1 MSPLK
6 RIGKG
11 CCSMIAF
18 FGLRDFFE
26 FGVVMPSAETSSNL
40 GLASLSAGVC
50 WSQNAVFL
58 TWCFSL
64 S

>member
-1 MSPLK
+1 MSPLN

-26 FGVVMPSAETSSNL
+26 LGVVMPSADTSSNL

-50 WSQNAVFL
+50 
-58 TWCFSL
+58 
-64 S
+64 